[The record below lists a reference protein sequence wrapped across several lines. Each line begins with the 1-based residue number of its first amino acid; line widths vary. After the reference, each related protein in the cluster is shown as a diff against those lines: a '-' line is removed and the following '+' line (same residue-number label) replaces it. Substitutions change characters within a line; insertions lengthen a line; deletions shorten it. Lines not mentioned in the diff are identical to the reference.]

1 MFTVA
6 EALIKRGS
14 LKIQGKEFILSNPT
28 FPSISLKPVVEV
40 DDEESLEEK
49 EKRSRT
55 VVVKNVTEEM
65 EEIIT
70 VFLENPKK
78 GGGEIESN
86 EFDEKNETLTLR
98 FVEKESKFTKESQL
112 ILVQNVYFYDC
123 VQIKKH

>member
-14 LKIQGKEFILSNPT
+14 LIIQGKEFILSNPT
-28 FPSISLKPVVEV
+28 FPSSSLKPVVEE
-40 DDEESLEEK
+40 DDGESLEEK
-49 EKRSRT
+49 EKRSRS

-65 EEIIT
+65 EETIT

-86 EFDEKNETLTLR
+86 ELDEKNETLTLR
-98 FVEKESKFTKESQL
+98 FVEKESRFTKKTM
-112 ILVQNVYFYDC
+112 V
-123 VQIKKH
+123 